1 MSRAQAIGGGLVA
14 LLAMCGGTH
23 PQAQSRV
30 HAAERLTPGRPVTF
44 DMRAG
49 GSHTLTVDAE
59 AGEALWFQV
68 DEAGIDVAL
77 TFTDAAGR
85 AAATMQTNLRPWGR
99 ERLVALTDD
108 GGPHTLRVEAIQPTG
123 RAGTVTIGLTARH
136 ARTERDRQVADALQ
150 ALDRAVRLRTSRERD
165 PGTAS
170 RDAVIAAFDDAFARL
185 SASGETWGA
194 SRAALESAAES
205 FQGEHLDAA
214 HASLTRASALIDERD
229 DPHGRALVLLLTGLV
244 DLRTGDNTASADAS
258 ASALALA
265 LAHGNAAT
273 ASLAANNL
281 GIVRNRLGDGEGA
294 YDAFEQ
300 ARALR
305 VRAGAGLP
313 IATFATNLGR
323 VALGLGRDR
332 DARRWFEMA
341 VAEHRRDGNRD
352 QERLAAN
359 GLADALRRLGE
370 VDAAREHRVRTLD
383 IARNLRDPR
392 AEALAL
398 EGLAGDWLARRRP
411 DEAEARAREALAIRQ
426 ELHDPD
432 GESTALGLMGE
443 AQRAAGRPAEAL
455 DTLRA
460 ALSLRERFESPRAVP
475 ALWHV
480 IGLALR
486 DQQRWPE
493 AVDAFRRAVQASD
506 ALRARLTSPGLR
518 ATFTA
523 AGPDTDAALV
533 DALMQVAASDAR
545 QRDVRIAEAFAAAD
559 RGRARLLIESL
570 IDAGADVRA
579 DVEPALVADER
590 VAQQALDEAGAAVSR
605 LLGTDASPETVA
617 RARTALATATERWD
631 RAHSRVLRASPA
643 YAALVQPDA
652 AGVAEVQRALLDDGT
667 VWLQYQPG
675 SPRSWLWAITTTS
688 IEVHEL
694 PDREVL
700 AKQIRRLRD
709 RLDSPARPGVTR
721 EAQAL
726 STMLFG
732 PIASRLEREW
742 PRHRLAIVASDA
754 LAYVPFALLPLPGQR
769 EPLVTS
775 REVVVVPSAAALR
788 SARAR
793 TPAPRP
799 ASAPRLAVFADPV
812 FDRTDPRA
820 RAGVAPVTTAPTA
833 PIRREVDDDW
843 TARLPRLVFAGV
855 EARAITALLPA
866 SQVHRASGFAATRA
880 ALASDGF
887 RTAPIV
893 HLATHALVSSSRPE
907 LTALVATRVDAR
919 GRTVNG
925 LLTLGDLFN
934 LKLTADLVVVSA
946 CRTALGAEIRG
957 EGPVGLARAF
967 LQAGARQVVAS
978 LWPVD
983 DAATAELM
991 TRFYRHLLRDGRPA
1005 SEALRLAQR
1014 ELARVAPWQ
1023 APYYWA
1029 GFVLQGD
1036 WRP

>member
-1 MSRAQAIGGGLVA
+1 MFAGPHPLAQ
-14 LLAMCGGTH
+14 
-23 PQAQSRV
+23 PRV
-30 HAAERLTPGRPVTF
+30 PATERLTPGRPVTF
-44 DMRAG
+44 EMRAG
-49 GSHTLTVDAE
+49 GTCDLTVDAGT
-59 AGEALWFQV
+59 GEALWFQA

-77 TFTDAAGR
+77 TLTDAAGR
-85 AAATMQTNLRPWGR
+85 VAGTMQTNLRPWGR
-99 ERLVALTDD
+99 ERLVAPSAD
-108 GGPHTLRVEAIQPTG
+108 GGRLTLRVEAIQPPG
-123 RAGTVTIGLTARH
+123 RAGAVTVAVTARH
-136 ARTERDRQVADALQ
+136 ATTARDRQVADGLR
-150 ALDRAVRLRTSRERD
+150 ALDRAVRLRTARERD
-165 PGTAS
+165 PGAGT
-170 RDAVIAAFDDAFARL
+170 RDQVIAAFDEAFTRL
-185 SASGETWGA
+185 SGSGETWGA

-214 HASLTRASALIDERD
+214 SASLARARELVDERD
-229 DPHGRALVLLLTGLV
+229 DPHGRALVLLLTGLI
-244 DLRTGDNTASADAS
+244 DLRTGDNTASAEAS
-258 ASALALA
+258 SSALALA

-281 GIVRNRLGDGEGA
+281 GIVRNRLGDAEGA

-305 VRAGAGLP
+305 VQAGAGLP
-313 IATFATNLGR
+313 LATFATNLGR
-323 VALGLGRDR
+323 VAFGLGRDR
-332 DARRWFEMA
+332 DARRWFERA

-359 GLADALRRLGE
+359 GLADALRRLG
-370 VDAAREHRVRTLD
+370 DAEDAWVHRVRTLD
-383 IARNLRDPR
+383 IARSLHDPR

-411 DEAEARAREALAIRQ
+411 DEAEARAREAVAIRRQ
-426 ELHDPD
+426 LRDPD
-432 GESTALGLMGE
+432 GESTALGLLGE
-443 AQRAAGRPAEAL
+443 AERAAGRPDEAL
-455 DTLRA
+455 TTLRA
-460 ALSLRERFESPRAVP
+460 AVALRERFESPRALP
-475 ALWHV
+475 WLWHA

-486 DQQRWPE
+486 DEQRWSE
-493 AVDAFRRAVQASD
+493 AVDAFTRAVQASD
-506 ALRARLTSPGLR
+506 TLRARLTSQGLR

-533 DALMQVAASDAR
+533 DALMQVAAADTS
-545 QRDVRIAEAFAAAD
+545 QRDVRVAEAFAAAD
-559 RGRARLLIESL
+559 RGRARLLLESL
-570 IDAGADVRA
+570 VDAGADVRA
-579 DVEPALVADER
+579 DVDPALVADER
-590 VAQQALDEAGAAVSR
+590 AAQTALDDAGAVVSR
-605 LLGTDASPETVA
+605 LLGTDAPAESIA

-631 RAHSRVLRASPA
+631 RAHARVLRASPA
-643 YAALVQPDA
+643 YAALVQPEA
-652 AGVAEVQRALLDDGT
+652 ASVATVQHELVDDDT

-675 SPRSWLWAITTTS
+675 SPRSWLWAITATS

-694 PDREVL
+694 ADRERL
-700 AKQIRRLRD
+700 AAQVRRLRA
-709 RLDSPARPGVTR
+709 RLDAPGRPGVTR

-726 STMLFG
+726 SVMLFG
-732 PIASRLEREW
+732 PIASRLAREW
-742 PRHRLAIVASDA
+742 PYRRLAVVAPDA

-769 EPLVTS
+769 EPLAGA

-788 SARAR
+788 AARAR
-793 TPAPRP
+793 APAVRP
-799 ASAPRLAVFADPV
+799 STAPRLAVFADPV
-812 FDRTDPRA
+812 FDGTDPRA
-820 RAGVAPVTTAPTA
+820 RAGAGPAGTPVTSTP
-833 PIRREVDDDW
+833 RRGVDEADSDW
-843 TARLPRLVFAGV
+843 SARLPRLVFSGV

-866 SQVHRASGFAATRA
+866 AQVHRVTGFAATRA
-880 ALASDGF
+880 ALANDGF

-907 LTALVATRVDAR
+907 LTALVATRIDAR

-934 LKLTADLVVVSA
+934 LKLSADLVVVSG

-957 EGPVGLARAF
+957 EGPIGLARAF

-1005 SEALRLAQR
+1005 SEALRRAQR
-1014 ELARVAPWQ
+1014 ELAGQAPWQ